1 MLFVS
6 IASISVVS
14 TLSFLRTRDALSDR
28 ASDQLVAA
36 RETLAGEIETY
47 FETIQGQA
55 RTLGED
61 QMIVE
66 AIIEFE
72 VGWDQLDELTLEPEQ
87 LQQLDGAIEEFEVDL
102 VAVGVD
108 VTSLSFSPETPNSAY
123 LQYHYLA
130 QEVNKLSNVDD
141 AGDGTFYSRAHR
153 RYHPILRNYIEEFG
167 YYDMFLI
174 DTEGEILYTVEKE
187 LDFATNIANGPY
199 RNTGLARL
207 VDNVMAQPTP
217 GRVVFVDYS
226 LYQPSLMAPAAF
238 VASPVINP
246 TNGNLIGVLALQLP
260 VDEINQVMTNGGLWS
275 ASGYGETGEAYVVG
289 SDLSMR
295 SQSRPLIQDPEAYIA
310 LMQTAGYSPEQIARV
325 EQQNSAILA
334 QPVDTLATRRSFSG
348 QSGTT
353 EVTDYLGRSTLS
365 SFRRLDIG
373 GLDWAIVSQIDQNEA
388 NAAVASLQRDLLA
401 ATGVIV
407 LVVTA
412 LSMLLS
418 SVFVRPIRKLIKWAD
433 AVRGGNLAATAD
445 LKSTDEFGELAG
457 SFNQLVDTL
466 REQNE
471 LVEKQNQDNENLLL
485 TIMPPAVAERIKA
498 GEERI
503 ADDYP
508 NVAVVHA
515 RVTGFVAL
523 TETSEAL
530 VAANVL
536 NDLITA
542 IDNAAER
549 AGIEKIK
556 TVGARYIAASGLMQ
570 PRLDQRRRSV
580 EFAVEVRRIVD
591 AYDKENNFGLGAA
604 IGLSTGSLEA
614 GVIGKS
620 RPVFEIWGS
629 TPDEAS
635 ALANAAR
642 PGEILAADNV
652 TDSLD
657 DSFSFSR
664 HPAVDLESIMIRC
677 QTLTTGSDSVEPR
690 I

>member
-14 TLSFLRTRDALSDR
+14 TLAFLRTSDALSDR

-36 RETLAGEIETY
+36 RETLASEIETY

-66 AIIEFE
+66 AIIEFA

-87 LQQLDGAIEEFEVDL
+87 IQQLDGAIEEFEVDL
-102 VAVGVD
+102 VEAGVD
-108 VTSLSFSPETPNSAY
+108 VTSLSLTPENPNSAY
-123 LQYHYLA
+123 LQYQYLA
-130 QEVNKLSNVDD
+130 QDVNKLSNVDD

-187 LDFATNIANGPY
+187 PDFATNIANGPY

-275 ASGYGETGEAYVVG
+275 ARGYGETGEAYAVG

-295 SQSRPLIQDPEAYIA
+295 SQSRPLIQDPEAYA
-310 LMQTAGYSPEQIARV
+310 ELMLTAGYSPEQIAQV
-325 EQQNSAILA
+325 ELQNSTILA
-334 QPVDTLATRRSFSG
+334 QPVDTLATRRAFAG

-365 SFRRLDIG
+365 SFRRLDLG
-373 GLDWAIVSQIDQNEA
+373 GLDWAIVSQIDQDEA
-388 NAAVASLQRDLLA
+388 NAAVSSLQRDLLA

-433 AVRGGNLAATAD
+433 EVRGGNLGATAQ
-445 LKSTDEFGELAG
+445 LNSTDEFGELAG

-471 LVEKQNQDNENLLL
+471 LVEKQNKDNENLLL

-580 EFAVEVRRIVD
+580 EFAVEIRRIVD
-591 AYDKENNFGLGAA
+591 AYDKENNLGLGAA
-604 IGLSTGSLEA
+604 IGLSTGDLEA

-620 RPVFEIWGS
+620 RPVFEIWGA

-635 ALANAAR
+635 ALANAAL

-652 TDSLD
+652 TNSLD
-657 DSFSFSR
+657 DSVAFVR

-677 QTLTTGSDSVEPR
+677 QTLTTGVESVESR
-690 I
+690 L